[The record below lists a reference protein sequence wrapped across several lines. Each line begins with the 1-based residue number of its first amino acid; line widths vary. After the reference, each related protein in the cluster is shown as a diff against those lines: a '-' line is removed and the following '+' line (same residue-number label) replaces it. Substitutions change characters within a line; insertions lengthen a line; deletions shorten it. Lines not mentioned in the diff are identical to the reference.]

1 MSYRIRFQRSAKAE
15 LDQCCRVYA
24 CMGGALLAWLGTLAQ
39 EAELHEERLSFDIA
53 NLPAYLSRV
62 VSPIESSWR
71 ATWERFQEATW
82 TEDMKAILEIIKTRK
97 PPWQLRAS
105 WRVFPVLG
113 GASHCMPVV
122 FFDVDH
128 VGKQIVVR
136 LFDGLPG
143 Q

>member
-1 MSYRIRFQRSAKAE
+1 MSYRIRFLRSAKAE
-15 LDQCCRVYA
+15 LEKCCRAYA
-24 CMGGALLAWLGTLAQ
+24 CMGEPLSAWLGALAQ

-53 NLPAYLSRV
+53 NLPVYLSRV
-62 VSPIESSWR
+62 VSPIESSWQ
-71 ATWERFQEATW
+71 ATRERFQEATW

-105 WRVFPVLG
+105 WRVFLVPGV
-113 GASHCMPVV
+113 ASHCMPVV